1 MTKKTPKFEALIT
14 NAIRRLQAAQGS
26 TASEIARYLNKEY
39 DISGPE
45 LRRQIQLT
53 IRRGV
58 NYGILQRSKRGY
70 VTCDHNIPDVDP
82 ENVRECTMSR
92 RRGRSRGGRRHRGHS
107 RSRGRKGTKS
117 RAGGRSRAG
126 RKRRLARRGA
136 IRHRRRRVATTT
148 RRRARSRAASKMTRR
163 RVRAEEVTAKRRR
176 RPASANKMPQQEP
189 PSPSQRQQSPGQGQG
204 QQRKRTP
211 SKSPTRSDE
220 YQQHHHHNQQ
230 PPQQQRHTCHEH
242 HDDSHLRVHD
252 TPSVDGIEK
261 LAIKCQHPLIT
272 KSLVTVQNEFCN
284 VNPLI
289 F

>member
-82 ENVRECTMSR
+82 EDIRECTMN
-92 RRGRSRGGRRHRGHS
+92 RRGRSRGRRHHRGQS
-107 RSRGRKGTKS
+107 RSRGRKGAKS

-126 RKRRLARRGA
+126 RKKRLARRGA
-136 IRHRRRRVATTT
+136 IRHRRRRVMTTK
-148 RRRARSRAASKMTRR
+148 RRARSRAASKMTRR
-163 RVRAEEVTAKRRR
+163 RVRAEEVTVKRRR
-176 RPASANKMPQQEP
+176 RPSSANSKMPQQEP
-189 PSPSQRQQSPGQGQG
+189 PSPNHQRQQSPGQGQG
-204 QQRKRTP
+204 GQQRSQRTP

-220 YQQHHHHNQQ
+220 YQQHHHNQQ
-230 PPQQQRHTCHEH
+230 PPQQQRHTCHDH
-242 HDDSHLRVHD
+242 RDDSHLRIYD
-252 TPSVDGIEK
+252 TPSLDGIEK

-272 KSLVTVQNEFCN
+272 KSLVTAQNEFCY
-284 VNPLI
+284 VNP
-289 F
+289 

>member
-82 ENVRECTMSR
+82 EDIRECTMSR
-92 RRGRSRGGRRHRGHS
+92 RRGRSRGGRRHHS
-107 RSRGRKGTKS
+107 RSRGRKGMKS

-126 RKRRLARRGA
+126 RNKKRLARRGA
-136 IRHRRRRVATTT
+136 IRHRRRRVGTTT

-163 RVRAEEVTAKRRR
+163 RVRAEEVAAKRRR

-189 PSPSQRQQSPGQGQG
+189 TTPGQRQSQSPGQGQG

-220 YQQHHHHNQQ
+220 YM
-230 PPQQQRHTCHEH
+230 
-242 HDDSHLRVHD
+242 
-252 TPSVDGIEK
+252 K
-261 LAIKCQHPLIT
+261 Y
-272 KSLVTVQNEFCN
+272 
-284 VNPLI
+284 
-289 F
+289 